1 MKKYAIF
8 TGIVLFL
15 GMTACKKEAGSG
27 GTSSIQGTVMGRVYT
42 GNNGSTAESE
52 ITQITLPDG
61 SDISD
66 GDYLLL
72 NTPNNGTYYYVWFK
86 WDNGTAP
93 DPALA
98 GRIGIQVT
106 YNFSQSNTT
115 IAANTATAIQ
125 TTAGADFTATLNND
139 IVTVT
144 NSATGEVPDADELTS
159 NILVD
164 IANQGKGNV
173 NGSTSYTE
181 GPIVNE
187 RVYLVYGDEGF
198 YSEDVRT
205 DANGNYQF
213 KGLNR
218 GNYRVFTYTED
229 TLNASG
235 PLKEVSTNV
244 VVDAKKQVVKAQ
256 ELFVIQL

>member
-1 MKKYAIF
+1 
-8 TGIVLFL
+8 
-15 GMTACKKEAGSG
+15 
-27 GTSSIQGTVMGRVYT
+27 MGRVYT
-42 GNNGSTAESE
+42 GSNGNAAESE
-52 ITQITLPDG
+52 ITEITLPDG

-72 NTPNNGTYYYVWFK
+72 NTPNNGTKYYVWFK
-86 WDNGTAP
+86 WDNGNAP
-93 DPALA
+93 DPALS
-98 GRIGIQVT
+98 GRTGIQVT
-106 YNFSQSNTT
+106 FNFTQSNTT
-115 IAANTATAIQ
+115 VAANTSSAIQ
-125 TTAGADFTATLNND
+125 TIAGADFNVTLSND
-139 IVTVT
+139 IVTAT
-144 NSATGEVPDADELTS
+144 NAATGEVPDADELTS

-164 IANQGKGNV
+164 IANQGKGSTG
-173 NGSTSYTE
+173 GSTSYTE

-187 RVYLVYGDEGF
+187 RIYLVYGDEGF

-229 TLNASG
+229 TLNISG

-244 VVDAKKQVVKAQ
+244 VIDAKKDIVKAQ